1 LIEDTARRVVAEVD
15 SQVNVLGRGSDIQRA
30 IKMYGRIGAALES
43 HKFKTGFVNDPS
55 QPSTSRS
62 MVSLFMEDM
71 LGTTEGI
78 LEDVFMLPSQAIR
91 RTFGFINAHRVLLVL
106 LMLNIFINLFLSGRS
121 TVGYWHLRHAERV
134 MLKAGVQANKAMVR
148 MVSLKEIDE
157 LVTRGL
163 IGANATDNGLWYDC
177 VIALL
182 IDIATANLPR
192 FTLSMISRIQTMTT
206 LRSSWLQLPVER
218 LLN

>member
-1 LIEDTARRVVAEVD
+1 
-15 SQVNVLGRGSDIQRA
+15 
-30 IKMYGRIGAALES
+30 MYGRIGAALES
-43 HKFKTGFVNDPS
+43 HKFKTGFVTDPS

-91 RTFGFINAHRVLLVL
+91 RTFGFISAHRVLLVL
-106 LMLNIFINLFLSGRS
+106 LILNIFINLFLSGRS

-134 MLKAGVQANKAMVR
+134 MLKAGVQANNAMVR

-177 VIALL
+177 VIAF

-192 FTLSMISRIQTMTT
+192 FMLSMISRIQTMTT
-206 LRSSWLQLPVER
+206 LQSSWLQLPVER